1 VNVRPATPE
10 DAGAVADLFN
20 ALEETLLGHSSSFDV
35 EAVRGWWQT
44 IDYETNTW
52 LIEDGG
58 RLVAAAGGEVHD
70 ALANAAGGV
79 HPDAFGRGFGTRL
92 LELAENRFVEEAARR
107 MHSWTIA
114 ADEPASRLLA
124 GRGFREVRRFWD
136 MAIEFADES
145 PEPAVE
151 CEVFREE
158 DAEAFHSALEEAFSE
173 HWEHRAWS
181 FEDWWTRQRARSNYD
196 PSLWYLVRDG
206 DEVVAAC
213 RNEIRP
219 SGGYVGALGVR
230 KQARGRGY
238 ARALLHHSFRE
249 FRRRGQTRATLGVDA
264 SNATGATKLYES
276 VGMHVELEMIVWE
289 KALA

>member
-1 VNVRPATPE
+1 MNVRPATPE
-10 DAGAVADLFN
+10 DAGAVSELFG
-20 ALEETLLGHSSSFDV
+20 ALEEALLGHSSSFDV

-52 LIEDGG
+52 LIEQDGK
-58 RLVAAAGGEVHD
+58 LVAAAGGQVHD
-70 ALANAAGGV
+70 ALGNFAGAV
-79 HPDAFGRGFGTRL
+79 HPEALGRGLGTRL
-92 LELAENRFVEEAARR
+92 LELVEDRFVEEAATR

-124 GRGFREVRRFWD
+124 SRGFREVRRFWD
-136 MAIEFADES
+136 MAVEFEDEP
-145 PEPAVE
+145 PEPTIA

-158 DAEAFHSALEEAFSE
+158 DAEAFHSALEEAFSD
-173 HWEHRAWS
+173 HWEHRPWS
-181 FEDWWTRQRARSNYD
+181 FEEWWTRQRARSNYD
-196 PSLWYLVRDG
+196 PSLWFLVRDG
-206 DEVVAAC
+206 DQVAAAC

-230 KQARGRGY
+230 KHARGCGY

-249 FRRRGQTRATLGVDA
+249 FRRRGLTRATLGVDA
-264 SNATGATKLYES
+264 SNPTGATKLYES
-276 VGMHVELEMIVWE
+276 VGMYVELEMIVWE